1 MTVQQQIEKELDIL
15 RHRYKTE
22 PDKRWIIE
30 IQAKALKIALEKPAI
45 LPKTLPPVKT
55 PPPDEF
61 TQTVL
66 DHLL

>member
-15 RHRYKTE
+15 RHRYKAE

-30 IQAKALKIALEKPAI
+30 IQARALKIALEKTTPHTYEI
-45 LPKTLPPVKT
+45 PTKT

-61 TQTVL
+61 TQSVL